1 MLEKLLRA
9 PLPEQVVALLEKLE
23 QDPDTSHLRR
33 VENLLGHSK
42 TRFTQYET
50 WVIKHALRKLRFTL
64 QRAWT
69 LEKTMS
75 IVINEPEPEGAI
87 PSQYYTN
94 SVLRGAAG
102 VTAGAIAKAAHHH
115 TRAEM
120 DLEIQKMK
128 MQQARM
134 QMANQHGQYAP
145 HTQEYNSYGTR
156 L

>member
-23 QDPDTSHLRR
+23 QDPDTSHLYK
-33 VENLLGHSK
+33 VENLLDYNK
-42 TRFTQYET
+42 TRFTRYEA
-50 WVIKHALRKLRFTL
+50 WVVKRALRKLRFTL
-64 QRAWT
+64 DRAWT

-75 IVINEPEPEGAI
+75 IVINEPEPEQII
-87 PSQYYTN
+87 PSGYYTN

-102 VTAGAIAKAAHHH
+102 VTASAFGQTAQQYSNAKA
-115 TRAEM
+115 
-120 DLEIQKMK
+120 DLELQRQKLRVEQM
-128 MQQARM
+128 
-134 QMANQHGQYAP
+134 MANQQGQYAP